1 MVAEGRK
8 KLKVVQ
14 KVLKTGLIEN
24 LINPLLELL
33 QDLSIQNHTNINQ
46 LHNFSQAKKYL
57 AQTI

>member
-1 MVAEGRK
+1 MVVEGRK

-46 LHNFSQAKKYL
+46 LHNSSQAKKYL
-57 AQTI
+57 TQTI